1 MSLIETVA
9 DIEDYT
15 TGKANIAKL
24 VDEIPLKFFV
34 KDLIKA
40 VGNPTQSVNIKDI
53 ENTITKLRQ
62 KYRVQPSKS
71 QMRYIYDKYY
81 PETPLNNTLG
91 RFMIKKACRSRSGV
105 LVSTIVLRP
114 DVFSCPKKC
123 SYCPTETDLE
133 GRPTQPK
140 SYLSTEPAMLRA
152 IQYNFDVRGQIWD
165 RIKAYISTGNIRE
178 STGSC
183 KMEIILS
190 GGTWESY
197 PYAYRNQVM
206 NEIYWAANTYGD
218 SMDREIKDI
227 EEEININ
234 ETSKYRVIGMTIE
247 TRPDFITKQ
256 SIKDYRRW
264 GVTRVQIGVQHYDD
278 AILDGIKRECY
289 TKDTIKALK
298 MLKQAGFK
306 IVCHLMPDLPGSNP
320 ELDKWMFEQ
329 AINNPDLQFDDV
341 KVYPTAVCQ
350 STDPTRIVK
359 SDIADWYADGT
370 YVPYA
375 EKNLDDL
382 IKVLKFYKTNIQPWV
397 RIQRLV
403 RDIPKQSIQAG
414 YEGISNLRQ
423 VIQDQMKKEGTKC
436 NCIRCMEI
444 GDEDKLMESA
454 KLVVR
459 PYTASEGKEYHIS
472 IESNEE
478 SSIFSSDFWSY
489 IWFLITY
496 WTLMIF
502 TNKKTYW
509 SGNIKTYNGLVGF
522 CRFRIDSN
530 PGGGFIK
537 ELKDCA
543 LIREVHVYG
552 HSLGVGAAGA
562 SSQHKGYGQL
572 LVKTAEEIAVANGY
586 KKIAVIAGVGTR
598 EYYKN
603 KCGYHLEGTY
613 MVKNLESENQE
624 YKEMNNNITQF
635 WVSSIGI
642 IGLYY
647 LIYLIRSYFN
657 F

>member
-1 MSLIETVA
+1 MAKIIIAENE

-15 TGKANIAKL
+15 KSKLINENITKL
-24 VDEIPLKFFV
+24 FV
-34 KDLIKA
+34 KDLIKDI
-40 VGNPTQSVNIKDI
+40 GSLTQLITIKNI
-53 ENTITKLRQ
+53 ESTITKLRH
-62 KYRVQPSKS
+62 KYKIQPSKS
-71 QMRYIYDKYY
+71 QMRYIYDKYFSDIQ
-81 PETPLNNTLG
+81 LNNTIG
-91 RFMIKKACRSRSGV
+91 RYLIKKACRSRSGV

-123 SYCPTETDLE
+123 SYCPTETDLQ

-140 SYLSTEPAMLRA
+140 SYLSSEPAMLRA
-152 IQYNFDVRGQIWD
+152 LKYNFDTRGQMWN
-165 RIKAYISTGNIRE
+165 RIKAYIDTGNICE

-197 PYAYRNQVM
+197 PYDYRNQVM
-206 NEIYWAANTYGD
+206 NEIYWAANTFGSLTNRD
-218 SMDREIKDI
+218 MLSIK
-227 EEEININ
+227 EEITIN
-234 ETSKYRVIGMTIE
+234 ETTKYRIIGITIE

-256 SIKDYRRW
+256 SIKDYCRW

-278 AILDGIKRECY
+278 AILDGIKRECH
-289 TKDTIKALK
+289 TIDTIKALK
-298 MLKQAGFK
+298 MLKQTGFK

-320 ELDKWMFEQ
+320 ELDKWMFDQ

-350 STDPTRIVK
+350 SSDPKLIVK
-359 SDIADWYADGT
+359 SDIADWYANGT
-370 YVPYA
+370 YMPYA
-375 EKNLDDL
+375 EKNLNDL
-382 IKVLKFYKTNIQPWV
+382 INVLKYYKTNIQPWV

-423 VIQDQMKKEGTKC
+423 IIQDQMKKEGTKC

-444 GDEDKLMESA
+444 GDEDNLMNSA

-459 PYTASEGKEYHIS
+459 PYIASEGQEYYIS
-472 IESNEE
+472 IESNEK
-478 SSIFSSDFWSY
+478 SFSWSY
-489 IWFLITY
+489 IWFLIIY
-496 WTLMIF
+496 WIKLIF
-502 TNKKTYW
+502 TNKKTFW

-537 ELKDCA
+537 ELKNCA

-552 HSLGVGAAGA
+552 HSLGIGSTGA

-572 LVKTAEEIAVANGY
+572 LVKTAEEIAIANGY

-613 MVKNLESENQE
+613 MIKNLQEKTDLWTENINLLLILNFI
-624 YKEMNNNITQF
+624 MLLILI
-635 WVSSIGI
+635 SIFH
-642 IGLYY
+642 LF
-647 LIYLIRSYFN
+647 RN
-657 F
+657 